1 MLVWA
6 RGIIVVLDSF
16 FFHVWCRVGGD
27 EGWSDRGGGGKG
39 LSWGLKVCGVLF
51 YLCCMYAVLL

>member
-6 RGIIVVLDSF
+6 RGIIVVPDCFF

-27 EGWSDRGGGGKG
+27 KGWSNK
-39 LSWGLKVCGVLF
+39 
-51 YLCCMYAVLL
+51 